1 MDAHGDLA
9 FKFFSS
15 IGSDFLERFGTWFF
29 SDGYFRDKFFWFST
43 WVFHSE
49 ASLIQFNCTK
59 FLIQF
64 RTTQGH
70 KCRTRIL
77 LILKDLFKKNVRDVP
92 PKCP

>member
-1 MDAHGDLA
+1 MDLA
-9 FKFFSS
+9 FKFFGS
-15 IGSDFLERFGTWFF
+15 IGSDFLERFRTLVF
-29 SDGYFRDKFFWFST
+29 SDGCFRCKFWRLST

-70 KCRTRIL
+70 KCRTSIL
-77 LILKDLFKKNVRDVP
+77 LILKSLF
-92 PKCP
+92 